1 MALHKHPTFLSS
13 PQLAAIF
20 QILWTVGFTCV
31 DRWSKTRSLY
41 LPHLRQ
47 VFGTEF
53 LFSFFI
59 IGEHL
64 QHCLERALSYITSL
78 PQRKNREPSQAS
90 SIKNSICCDSDWLLA
105 GLKLGP
111 TGPGILATDSSHP
124 LIHLLVNYKMALWCQ
139 PFRLILLSWLSCLL
153 THSLPFSKSREK
165 KEKRRSNPFLLR

>member
-1 MALHKHPTFLSS
+1 MKQDTFLIS
-13 PQLAAIF
+13 PPFKAGVWHWI
-20 QILWTVGFTCV
+20 
-31 DRWSKTRSLY
+31 
-41 LPHLRQ
+41 
-47 VFGTEF
+47 
-53 LFSFFI
+53 SFFLLYNR
-59 IGEHL
+59 GTPST
-64 QHCLERALSYITSL
+64 LSRESSELHNFSL
-78 PQRKNREPSQAS
+78 LQRKNREPSQAS
-90 SIKNSICCDSDWLLA
+90 SIENSICCDSDWLLA